1 MDENNQQFDIGDYP
15 RTKQPWFGRKRYGYG
30 YGPRTWQGWLVTAV
44 LVAFVLLVASLT
56 KGHMPGML
64 IGIIPA
70 IAVPFLIMAVQ
81 RR

>member
-1 MDENNQQFDIGDYP
+1 MDDNDQQFDIGGQP
-15 RTKQPWFGRKRYGYG
+15 RSREPWFGPKRFGYG
-30 YGPRTWQGWLVTAV
+30 YGPRTWQGWVVTAV
-44 LVAFVLLVASLT
+44 LVLFVILVATLT

-70 IAVPFLIMAVQ
+70 IAVPFIIMGIQ

>member
-1 MDENNQQFDIGDYP
+1 MDESNQQFDIGDDP
-15 RTKQPWFGRKRYGYG
+15 GPKQPWFGPRRMGFG
-30 YGPRTWQGWLVTAV
+30 YGPRTWQGWLVSAV
-44 LVAFVLLVASLT
+44 LALFVILVATLT

-70 IAVPFLIMAVQ
+70 IAVPFLIMAIQ